1 VSVTTGYRS
10 AGFRSTEAFIESGSV
25 ENACCLILDIKLPG
39 MSGFA
44 LQEVLTAS
52 HTAIPVIVI
61 TGHDRQGM
69 EEQALR
75 LGAVAYLRKP
85 FDKQAI
91 LDAVHHICRKQVMRQ
106 CHNRATTRQEAGLG
120 RHQHEERLGTAF
132 YFRRRE

>member
-10 AGFRSTEAFIESGSV
+10 AGFRSAEALIESGLV

-52 HTAIPVIVI
+52 HTAIPAIVI

-85 FDKQAI
+85 FDGQAI

-106 CHNRATTRQEAGLG
+106 YHNRATTR
-120 RHQHEERLGTAF
+120 
-132 YFRRRE
+132 